1 VVLALED
8 GVTPPLGR
16 LLARLGRWGWWA
28 LLPAV
33 ILYFGHRVACQQAD
47 LCLF

>member
-1 VVLALED
+1 VLLLAD
-8 GVTPPLGR
+8 GVTPPLFR
-16 LLARLGRWGWWA
+16 LLERHRRWAWWL

-33 ILYFGHRVACQQAD
+33 ILYLGHRVACQQTD

>member
-1 VVLALED
+1 VLALED
-8 GVTPPLGR
+8 GVTPPLFR
-16 LLARLGRWGWWA
+16 LLERYRRWAWWL

-33 ILYFGHRVACQQAD
+33 ILYLSHRVACQQAD